1 MAAGQH
7 DDLYWNSYYR
17 HDSVPE
23 LPSQFALF
31 VANEIATGE
40 LPVPSAI
47 IDVGC
52 GNGRD
57 TLLFAQLGYT
67 VCGIDM
73 SEAAITICQAR
84 MGQASLG
91 AGLLPRFCIGTVD
104 GDEIGAFAEEFDG
117 PLLIYSRFLMH
128 AIDAETEGRAIVR
141 IAAVLARYGGVLA
154 AEFRTPGDE
163 QGQKV
168 TSPHF
173 RRFVDPDRF
182 VGRLQAVGMSVIWR
196 AEGHGM
202 AKFRKDNAYVAR
214 VLARA

>member
-1 MAAGQH
+1 MALQQS
-7 DDLYWNSYYR
+7 DDIYWNSYYR
-17 HDSVPE
+17 HDGVPE

-40 LPVPSAI
+40 LPVPSVI

-73 SEAAITICQAR
+73 SEAAIAVCHAR
-84 MGQASLG
+84 LERTFLGQG
-91 AGLLPRFCIGTVD
+91 QVPRFCVGTVD
-104 GDEIGAFAEEFDG
+104 GDEMDTFAAGFNG
-117 PLLIYSRFLMH
+117 PVLIYSRFLMH
-128 AIDAETEGRAIVR
+128 AIDEETEGRAIAR
-141 IAAVLARYGGVLA
+141 IAVVLARRGGILA

-163 QGQKV
+163 QGQKA

-182 VGRLQAVGMSVIWR
+182 VDRLLEVGMSVIWR